1 VLVALPTW
9 KGLIQ
14 LLVMISLIWWMYDG
28 YAWLTNAV
36 SASRGPRQAVL
47 LTGMGA
53 FLLLSLSVPGAFHGG
68 GGEFGLAYLIIV
80 ALHLWLFSR
89 ASSSTVVHAI
99 FRIAPSNAAA
109 ALLVVAGG
117 FAGGIAQYVMWGS
130 AILVAWGA
138 PFFVDDSGFEVE
150 PIHFVERHR
159 VLVLVAIGESLVAAG
174 YGASRHPLTLALTA
188 CYISLFVISGGLWWA
203 YFGRDDGSVDRAV
216 AQTPARQRPHR
227 VLVAFGIWHLILL
240 AGVVI
245 EASGLRRAVEAP
257 LAPLAT
263 GPAIALA
270 AGVSLYL
277 AGETLFRKSLGLA
290 LRWPRLAAA
299 VLVAGAIPLGAT
311 ISATAETAV
320 VAGSLI
326 AAFTAEAII
335 DKGTTPLASG
345 AAEAPRWSACPRDL
359 PGVAYGVEWW
369 RVRPPRRD
377 HESGRS
383 RPRWRHPCTYRGAP
397 CQDLPVSRSRPGD
410 QHESA
415 GRLRALVDL

>member
-1 VLVALPTW
+1 MTAPDEPTISPPELFFDVVFGLALAQLTGVLVALPTW
-9 KGLIQ
+9 KGLTQ

-28 YAWLTNAV
+28 YAWLTNEV

-53 FLLLSLSVPGAFHGG
+53 FLLLSLAVPGAFNGG
-68 GGEFGLAYLIIV
+68 GGEFGLAYVIVV
-80 ALHLWLFSR
+80 ALHLLLFSR
-89 ASSSTVVHAI
+89 ASSSTIVQAI
-99 FRIAPSNAAA
+99 FRIAPSNVAA

-117 FAGGIAQYVMWGS
+117 FAGGAAQYVMWVS
-130 AILVAWGA
+130 AVLVAWGV

-174 YGASRHPLTLALTA
+174 YGASRHPLTLALAA
-188 CYISLFVISGGLWWA
+188 CSLAVFVVSGGLWWA

-216 AQTPARQRPHR
+216 AATPAPRRPRR
-227 VLVAFGIWHLILL
+227 VLVAFGIWHLVLL

-277 AGETLFRKSLGLA
+277 VGETLFRLSLGLT

-299 VLVAGAIPLGAT
+299 ALAFGAIPLGVT
-311 ISATAETAV
+311 ISTTAETAV
-320 VAGSLI
+320 VAGLLV

-335 DKGTTPLASG
+335 DKGTAPSASG
-345 AAEAPRWSACPRDL
+345 
-359 PGVAYGVEWW
+359 
-369 RVRPPRRD
+369 PPRR
-377 HESGRS
+377 
-383 RPRWRHPCTYRGAP
+383 A
-397 CQDLPVSRSRPGD
+397 
-410 QHESA
+410 A
-415 GRLRALVDL
+415 GRGQ

>member
-1 VLVALPTW
+1 MTAPDEPTISPPELFFDVVFGLALTQLTGVLVSLPTW
-9 KGLIQ
+9 KGLTQ

-28 YAWLTNAV
+28 YAWLTNEV

-68 GGEFGLAYLIIV
+68 GGEFGLAYLLVV
-80 ALHLWLFSR
+80 ALHILLFSR
-89 ASSSTVVHAI
+89 ASSSTIVHAI
-99 FRIAPSNAAA
+99 FRIAPSNVAA

-117 FAGGIAQYVMWGS
+117 FAGGTAQYVMWVS
-130 AILVAWGA
+130 AILVAWGV

-159 VLVLVAIGESLVAAG
+159 VLVLVAIGESLVVAG
-174 YGASRHPLTLALTA
+174 YGASRHALTPALTA
-188 CYISLFVISGGLWWA
+188 CSISVFVVSGGLWWA

-216 AQTPARQRPHR
+216 AATPASRRPRR
-227 VLVAFGIWHLILL
+227 VLVAFGIWHLVLL

-257 LAPLAT
+257 SAPLAT

-270 AGVSLYL
+270 AGVSVYL
-277 AGETLFRKSLGLA
+277 VGETLFRMSLGLK
-290 LRWPRLAAA
+290 LSWPRLAGAA
-299 VLVAGAIPLGAT
+299 LAFGTIPLGVT
-311 ISATAETAV
+311 ISATAQTAV

-335 DKGTTPLASG
+335 DKGSTPLAPG
-345 AAEAPRWSACPRDL
+345 PPRWGGDA
-359 PGVAYGVEWW
+359 
-369 RVRPPRRD
+369 
-377 HESGRS
+377 GRAA
-383 RPRWRHPCTYRGAP
+383 RNPCS
-397 CQDLPVSRSRPGD
+397 LPV
-410 QHESA
+410 
-415 GRLRALVDL
+415 LVAWDLHRCP